1 MVVAFCTSCMNR
13 RWQLA
18 QTLEANLEALGGTDH
33 FLAVVD
39 HNSGD
44 DLPSLLRAQGSHL
57 ATGRLLTFRT
67 EEPATFHMSQAKNA
81 AHRLALRR
89 RPDVLFNLDA
99 DNFIK
104 ADTLT
109 AIEDLFTRKRDVFLH
124 NWSGRWGDGT
134 MGRIA
139 LRAED
144 WVRLGGYDE
153 EFLPMSWQDADL
165 LTRCRA
171 AGLRYVHDGS
181 GSGRPVPNSIAQK
194 LASVRVPDQMSG
206 EQPQQVLAHFTAENF
221 IRSLGRPILQPLES
235 QRRFRGQL
243 NFEEE
248 VEI

>member
-1 MVVAFCTSCMNR
+1 VVVAFCTSCMNR

-18 QTLEANLEALGGTDH
+18 QTLAANLEALDGTAH

-39 HNSGD
+39 YNSGD
-44 DLPSLLRAQGSHL
+44 DLQSLLRAQGPHL
-57 ATGRLLTFRT
+57 AAGRLLTFRT
-67 EEPATFHMSQAKNA
+67 EEPATFHMSQAKNT

-89 RPDVLFNLDA
+89 QPDVLFNLDA

-109 AIEDLFTRKRDVFLH
+109 AIQDLFTRKRDVFLH
-124 NWSGRWGDGT
+124 NWSGLWGDGT

-153 EFLPMSWQDADL
+153 ELLPMSWQDADL
-165 LTRCRA
+165 MTRCRA
-171 AGLRYVHDGS
+171 VGLRYVHDSS
-181 GSGRPVPNSIAQK
+181 GSGRPVANSVAQK
-194 LASVRVPDQMSG
+194 LASVRVPDQVSG
-206 EQPQQVLAHFTAENF
+206 EPPQQVLVHFTKENF
-221 IRSLGRPILQPLES
+221 IRSLRRPILQPLQS
-235 QRRFRGQL
+235 QRRFRGL
-243 NFEEE
+243 LGFDEH